1 MDDLLQL
8 ELLSLVSKVQS
19 ELNNHVGVNDKTL
32 AEFIIAQRV
41 ESKDFKVFKDKIAS
55 MGADFPP
62 SLIESIDRLVLSMHP
77 KLKNSVKTESYS
89 NAPVKAE
96 RTTEEKANVFRGL
109 ALPDAPEPAK
119 NDPIDDTFAMLE
131 SLGSKS
137 RTSHTADSSSKARKR
152 SRSPDH
158 DYEHSRKHD
167 RTRDRSRDHGDNS
180 RRQHRDRDQPRS
192 RSTHRD
198 DYDQN
203 RKSKRRHYR
212 SRSRSGSRDRDQRQD
227 LDETPI
233 VGKVYDGQVT
243 GIKDFGVFVNLR
255 GVRGKID
262 GMVHISQLASGQRV
276 NHPSDIVE
284 IGQQVKVKVVSY
296 EPPRRLGLSLKDVD
310 QYTGDDMNPSVA
322 LGSGANMAPLGGMR
336 GRAGMPTANAGGP
349 PMPAAAN
356 GQGPRHKKR
365 MTSPERWEI
374 RQLIASGVAK
384 ASDFPD
390 LEEEYNSTLRGEGD
404 MALEEDVD
412 IEVREEEPPFLAG
425 QTKQSLEL
433 SPIRV
438 VKAPDGSMN
447 RAAVTGSSLV
457 RDRKEI
463 RQQEA
468 EAANQAEKSRTD
480 LTAQWNDPMADPN
493 KRQFASELKA
503 VAAQVAKPDMVP
515 EWRKVVQP
523 KNETLGKRT
532 NMSIKQQRE
541 TLPVFHFR
549 SQLITAIKENQILIV
564 VGETG
569 SGKTTQLTQY
579 LAEAGFAD
587 AGIVGCTQPRRV
599 AAMSVAKR
607 VAEEVGCR
615 LGEEVGYTIRFEDC
629 TGPSTRIKYMTD
641 GMLQREILI
650 DPELKRYSVIMLDE
664 AHERTIATDVLFALL
679 KKAVKKR
686 PDLKI
691 IVTSAT
697 LDADKFSSYFNE
709 CPIFTIPG
717 RTFPVEVLYSREPE
731 SDYMEAALLTV
742 MQIHLSEPKGDIL
755 LFLTG
760 QEEIDTACEI
770 LFERMKALGPEVP
783 ELIILPVYSALP
795 SEMQS
800 RIFEPAPPG
809 SRKVVIATN
818 IAETSITIDEI
829 FYVIDPGFVKQNAY
843 DPKLGM
849 DSLVVTPI
857 SQAQA
862 NQRAGRAGRTGPG
875 KCFRLYTEA
884 AYQTEMLPTT
894 IPEIQRQNLSNT
906 ILMLKA
912 MGINDLIHFD
922 FMDPPPINTLLTAL
936 DELYALAALDDEG
949 LLTRLGRKMA
959 DFPMEPSLAKVLIA
973 AVDKGC
979 SDEILSIVAMLNL
992 PNVFYRPKEKQTQAD
1007 QKKAKFHDPHG
1018 DHLTLLNVYNSWKRN
1033 GYSAPWCFE
1042 NFIQA
1047 RSMKRAKDVRDQIAK
1062 IMERYRHPI
1071 VSCGRET
1078 QKVRQALCSG
1088 FFRNAARKD
1097 PQEGYKTLMESTPV
1111 YLHPS
1116 SALFGKQAEWVI
1128 YHTLVLTTK
1137 EYMHCTTA
1145 IEPKWLV
1152 EAAPTVFRVAP
1163 TDRLS
1168 KRKQSERIQPLYN
1181 KFAGED
1187 DWRLS
1192 AQKRGGRSG
1201 GGGTWG

>member
-19 ELNNHVGVNDKTL
+19 EINNHVGVNDKTL

-41 ESKDFKVFKDKIAS
+41 ESDDFKAFKERIAS
-55 MGADFPP
+55 MGAEFPP
-62 SLIESIDRLVLSMHP
+62 SLIESIDRLVCAMHP
-77 KLKNSVKTESYS
+77 KLKNRRPNAASGSVKTEKS
-89 NAPVKAE
+89 A
-96 RTTEEKANVFRGL
+96 EEKAQVFRGL
-109 ALPDAPEPAK
+109 ALPDSEGPIK
-119 NDPIDDTFAMLE
+119 NEDPIDDTFAMLE
-131 SLGSKS
+131 SLGAKSKS
-137 RTSHTADSSSKARKR
+137 SQPAASSRKR
-152 SRSPDH
+152 SRSPD
-158 DYEHSRKHD
+158 Y
-167 RTRDRSRDHGDNS
+167 HGD
-180 RRQHRDRDQPRS
+180 
-192 RSTHRD
+192 
-198 DYDQN
+198 
-203 RKSKRRHYR
+203 RKRER
-212 SRSRSGSRDRDQRQD
+212 SRDRDDTSRRRHRGRD
-227 LDETPI
+227 SSRERDRERDKDKDRGRKRRHRSSSRERDHDHKVLDDAPV
-233 VGKVYDGQVT
+233 VGNIYDGHVT
-243 GIKDFGVFVNLR
+243 GMKDFGVFVNLH
-255 GVRGKID
+255 GVRGNVD
-262 GMVHISQLASGQRV
+262 GMVHISQLVSGQRI
-276 NHPSDIVE
+276 NHPSDVVA
-284 IGQQVKVKVVSY
+284 IGQEVKVKVVSY
-296 EPPRRLGLSLKDVD
+296 EPPRRVGLSLRDVD
-310 QYTGDDMNPSVA
+310 QVTGADINMPEA
-322 LGSGANMAPLGGMR
+322 FRSGANMAPLGGRIR
-336 GRAGMPTANAGGP
+336 GDTLMPMDSNMPSASNAP
-349 PMPAAAN
+349 
-356 GQGPRHKKR
+356 GPRHKKR

-390 LEEEYNSTLRGEGD
+390 LEEDYHATLRGDGE
-404 MALEEDVD
+404 MTLEEDVD
-412 IEVREEEPPFLAG
+412 IEVREEEPPFLTG

-447 RAAVTGSSLV
+447 RAAVTGSALV

-463 RQQEA
+463 RQQET
-468 EAANQAEKSRTD
+468 EAATQAEKSKTD
-480 LTAQWNDPMADPN
+480 LSAQWNDPMADPD

-503 VAAQVAKPDMVP
+503 VASQVAKPDAVP
-515 EWRKVVQP
+515 EWRKAVQP

-541 TLPVFHFR
+541 SLPVYQFR
-549 SQLITAIKENQILIV
+549 SQLIKAVKENQILIV

-587 AGIVGCTQPRRV
+587 NGIVGCTQPRRV

-607 VAEEVGCR
+607 VAEEVGCK
-615 LGEEVGYTIRFEDC
+615 LGEEVGYTIRFDDC
-629 TGPSTRIKYMTD
+629 SSPKTRIKYLTD
-641 GMLQREILI
+641 GMLQREILM
-650 DPELKRYSVIMLDE
+650 DQELKRYSVIMLDE

-770 LFERMKALGPEVP
+770 LFERMKALGPGVP
-783 ELIILPVYSALP
+783 DLIILPVYSALP

-862 NQRAGRAGRTGPG
+862 NQRSGRAGRTGPG

-973 AVDKGC
+973 AVDRGC
-979 SDEILSIVAMLNL
+979 SDEMLSIVAMLNL

-1047 RSMKRAKDVRDQIAK
+1047 RSMKRAKDVRDQIVK
-1062 IMERYRHPI
+1062 IMERYRHPV
-1071 VSCGRET
+1071 VSCGRDT
-1078 QKVRQALCSG
+1078 QKVRQALCAG

-1111 YLHPS
+1111 YMHPS

-1168 KRKQSERIQPLYN
+1168 KRKKAERIQPLYN
-1181 KFAGED
+1181 KFAGD
-1187 DWRLS
+1187 DAWRLS
-1192 AQKRGGRSG
+1192 AQKRSNRAG